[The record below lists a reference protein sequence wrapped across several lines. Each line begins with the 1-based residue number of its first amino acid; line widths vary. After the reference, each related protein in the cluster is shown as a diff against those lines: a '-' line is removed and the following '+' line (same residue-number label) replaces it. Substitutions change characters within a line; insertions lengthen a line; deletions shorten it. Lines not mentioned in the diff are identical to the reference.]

1 MNKIL
6 YTIVSIVLFF
16 GCETKDDL
24 RDTSFATT
32 SIAPSN
38 LGIDTQISNDNSGEV
53 SITPYG
59 VGISSFYVD
68 KGDESTIDTIGLGSS
83 LTHIYKSGEYTISVT
98 AESPTG
104 LQSTETKDI
113 FVLSN
118 CLSEEFEN
126 IDGEEGSLS
135 INILDK
141 YNSLFTNIGKITS
154 SPATNPKH
162 DLTNPSCTVEQVNME
177 VGCTA
182 YSGLLLNFSNDF
194 TISDTS
200 NLLSLNIF
208 SEAKYINVSVFFIG
222 SQNFELL
229 QTMEKLNQWETL
241 NFDLSTYEGETIKR
255 IILYFDKG
263 VTCDGSVHYFDQIE
277 LKS

>member
-83 LTHIYKSGEYTISVT
+83 LTHIYKSGEYTISR
-98 AESPTG
+98 
-104 LQSTETKDI
+104 
-113 FVLSN
+113 
-118 CLSEEFEN
+118 
-126 IDGEEGSLS
+126 
-135 INILDK
+135 
-141 YNSLFTNIGKITS
+141 
-154 SPATNPKH
+154 
-162 DLTNPSCTVEQVNME
+162 E
-177 VGCTA
+177 VK
-182 YSGLLLNFSNDF
+182 N
-194 TISDTS
+194 TI
-200 NLLSLNIF
+200 
-208 SEAKYINVSVFFIG
+208 
-222 SQNFELL
+222 
-229 QTMEKLNQWETL
+229 
-241 NFDLSTYEGETIKR
+241 
-255 IILYFDKG
+255 
-263 VTCDGSVHYFDQIE
+263 
-277 LKS
+277 

>member
-182 YSGLLLNFSNDF
+182 YSG
-194 TISDTS
+194 
-200 NLLSLNIF
+200 
-208 SEAKYINVSVFFIG
+208 
-222 SQNFELL
+222 
-229 QTMEKLNQWETL
+229 
-241 NFDLSTYEGETIKR
+241 
-255 IILYFDKG
+255 
-263 VTCDGSVHYFDQIE
+263 
-277 LKS
+277 

>member
-6 YTIVSIVLFF
+6 YIIVSIVLFF

-83 LTHIYKSGEYTISVT
+83 LTHIYKSGEYT
-98 AESPTG
+98 
-104 LQSTETKDI
+104 ETKDI

-182 YSGLLLNFSNDF
+182 YSGLLLN
-194 TISDTS
+194 
-200 NLLSLNIF
+200 L
-208 SEAKYINVSVFFIG
+208 VF
-222 SQNFELL
+222 
-229 QTMEKLNQWETL
+229 
-241 NFDLSTYEGETIKR
+241 
-255 IILYFDKG
+255 
-263 VTCDGSVHYFDQIE
+263 
-277 LKS
+277 